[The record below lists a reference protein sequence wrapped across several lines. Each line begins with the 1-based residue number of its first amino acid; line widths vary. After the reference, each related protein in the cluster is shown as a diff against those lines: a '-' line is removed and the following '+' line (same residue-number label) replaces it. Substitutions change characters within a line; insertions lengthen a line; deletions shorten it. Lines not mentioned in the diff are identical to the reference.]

1 MKRFGSE
8 NIRNNFLVRFENLN
22 GDLEILRYEIENYY
36 TPVQQYKYEEL
47 YFKYLDK
54 DFKLIFNDIIKIKID
69 DIDTLIP
76 NVKISILLEKI
87 NQNFVYIRKKLDDN
101 AMIMQL

>member
-1 MKRFGSE
+1 MK
-8 NIRNNFLVRFENLN
+8 
-22 GDLEILRYEIENYY
+22 
-36 TPVQQYKYEEL
+36 
-47 YFKYLDK
+47 
-54 DFKLIFNDIIKIKID
+54 NDIIKIKID

>member
-36 TPVQQYKYEEL
+36 TPVQQYKYEE
-47 YFKYLDK
+47 
-54 DFKLIFNDIIKIKID
+54 
-69 DIDTLIP
+69 
-76 NVKISILLEKI
+76 
-87 NQNFVYIRKKLDDN
+87 
-101 AMIMQL
+101 